1 MTNYFRVTAHHPE
14 TDVCIIADSNGYF
27 SKLWEFSTFL
37 ISKGFKVIAVGNSE
51 KFSDGNISRIGTT
64 DETFAIRACNMGKPE
79 IVNGEI
85 TINGITYKPDK
96 TA

>member
-27 SKLWEFSTFL
+27 SKLWEFSAFL
-37 ISKGFKVIAVGNSE
+37 ISKGFKVIAVGN
-51 KFSDGNISRIGTT
+51 I
-64 DETFAIRACNMGKPE
+64 AIRACNMGKPE